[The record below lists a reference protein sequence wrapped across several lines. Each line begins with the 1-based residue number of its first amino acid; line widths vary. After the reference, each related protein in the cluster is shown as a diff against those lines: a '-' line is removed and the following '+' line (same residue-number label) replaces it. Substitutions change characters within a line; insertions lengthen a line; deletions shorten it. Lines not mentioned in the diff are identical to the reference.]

1 MSAVIVRNADVS
13 DAPELCR
20 LIRELA
26 EYEKMSDVCSATPE
40 GIREMMSEP
49 NGLGGIIAEKDGI
62 VSFNDLVENVYSI
75 YRLAT
80 FSGKRVFYIEDIFV
94 EEAERG
100 SGIGK
105 LLFDKI
111 NETAKAL
118 DCIKIEWKC
127 LGWNSSAQAFYAK
140 QGGVSDDGWL
150 TYTIDLR
157 KG

>member
-49 NGLGGIIAEKDGI
+49 NGLGGIIAEKDGKA
-62 VSFNDLVENVYSI
+62 VGMAVYSI

-80 FSGKRVFYIEDIFV
+80 FSESVFSTLKIFLWRKPK
-94 EEAERG
+94 EAAVSE
-100 SGIGK
+100 
-105 LLFDKI
+105 
-111 NETAKAL
+111 
-118 DCIKIEWKC
+118 KC
-127 LGWNSSAQAFYAK
+127 FL
-140 QGGVSDDGWL
+140 
-150 TYTIDLR
+150 IR
-157 KG
+157 

>member
-1 MSAVIVRNADVS
+1 MA
-13 DAPELCR
+13 
-20 LIRELA
+20 
-26 EYEKMSDVCSATPE
+26 
-40 GIREMMSEP
+40 
-49 NGLGGIIAEKDGI
+49 
-62 VSFNDLVENVYSI
+62 VYSI

-80 FSGKRVFYIEDIFV
+80 FSGKRVFYIEDILWRKPK
-94 EEAERG
+94 EAAVSENA
-100 SGIGK
+100 
-105 LLFDKI
+105 FDKI

>member
-1 MSAVIVRNADVS
+1 MSGIIVRNADIS

-20 LIRELA
+20 LIHKLA
-26 EYEKMSDVCSATPE
+26 EYEKMSDSCTATPE
-40 GIREMMSEP
+40 SIREMMSEP
-49 NGLGGIIAEKDGI
+49 NGLGGIIAKRDGKT
-62 VSFNDLVENVYSI
+62 VGMVVYSI

-80 FSGKRVFYIEDIFV
+80 FSGRRVFYIEDIFV
-94 EEAERG
+94 EESERG
-100 SGIGK
+100 CGIGK
-105 LLFDKI
+105 MLFEKI

-127 LGWNSSAQAFYAK
+127 LGWNSSAQSFYEK

>member
-49 NGLGGIIAEKDGI
+49 NGLGGMA
-62 VSFNDLVENVYSI
+62 VYSI

-105 LLFDKI
+105 MLFDKI

>member
-49 NGLGGIIAEKDGI
+49 NGLGGIIAEKYGKA
-62 VSFNDLVENVYSI
+62 VGMAVYSI

-105 LLFDKI
+105 MLFDKI
-111 NETAKAL
+111 NKTAKAL